1 MKDNALNK
9 MGGGIFY
16 LPPQIETIKLEPA
29 NRILDG
35 SPNGALQ
42 QMGVHSVLDEGGF

>member
-35 SPNGALQ
+35 SPDGNLQ
-42 QMGVHSVLDEGGF
+42 QLGVHSILDEGF